1 MRIRAFAVPCALTW
15 RDPLLHEDHV
25 ERKTLPDETT
35 PPVPDQPAHEAAAKT
50 PRPAA
55 QAKPKAAKT
64 PPAAP
69 DANAPDA
76 SDPKAPA
83 PAAPGP
89 DAAPESPESA
99 APAPAAPAS
108 AAAAPAAPA
117 SAAPAPAP
125 AAPAPAAPAPA
136 PAAPAPAPDID
147 ETGAAKLGDDVTQ
160 IGRGFLGALFDVS
173 FRTFITRR
181 LAGLFYVVGLIG
193 IAIGFL
199 VYFISGIVRGVSLLV
214 APAAVAGHVGA
225 GIALLLATIIVVP
238 LVTFFAV
245 VLLRFLI
252 EAVVALVAI
261 AENTE
266 RTAQHTRR

>member
-1 MRIRAFAVPCALTW
+1 
-15 RDPLLHEDHV
+15 
-25 ERKTLPDETT
+25 LPDETT
-35 PPVPDQPAHEAAAKT
+35 PPVPDQPAREAAAKA
-50 PRPAA
+50 PRPAP
-55 QAKPKAAKT
+55 QAKPKAKT
-64 PPAAP
+64 PPAPAETDAP
-69 DANAPDA
+69 DA
-76 SDPKAPA
+76 
-83 PAAPGP
+83 
-89 DAAPESPESA
+89 E
-99 APAPAAPAS
+99 APAS
-108 AAAAPAAPA
+108 APDAQAPAAR
-117 SAAPAPAP
+117 AP

-136 PAAPAPAPDID
+136 APPPAAAVDD
-147 ETGAAKLGDDVTQ
+147 TGAARLGDDVAQ
-160 IGRGFLGALFDVS
+160 VGRGFLGALFDVS
-173 FRTFITRR
+173 FRTFITRH
-181 LAGLFYVVGLIG
+181 LAGVFYVVGLIG

-238 LVTFFAV
+238 LVAFFAV